1 MLKKEL
7 VKIFLPVNRF
17 EAANEFEPNFS
28 IPGKENQGLKM
39 HMVNKRDILFP

>member
-17 EAANEFEPNFS
+17 EATNEFEPNF
-28 IPGKENQGLKM
+28 
-39 HMVNKRDILFP
+39 LFLEKKIKV